1 MSRDHCIPSVNA
13 EDSLKG
19 CNDPLG
25 HYMISINRNF
35 GGRLIMVK
43 NLQDTTTLHN
53 GVKMPW
59 FGLGVFK
66 VEEGPELVNAVKVAI
81 KHGYRSIDT
90 AAIYENEEGVGQGIR
105 EGLKEAG
112 ISREDLFVTSK
123 VWNADLGYESTIAA
137 YETSLK
143 KLGLE
148 YLDLYLI
155 HWPVQGKYKEAW
167 KALETLYK
175 EGKVKA
181 IGVSNFQIHHLKDVI
196 KDAEVKPMVNQV
208 ECHPRLTQQEVQAF
222 CKEQGI
228 QLEAWSPLMQG
239 ELLDNEVLQEIATK
253 YGKSVAQVILRW
265 DLQNGIVTIP
275 KSTKEHRIVENS
287 SVFDF
292 ELTEEDMNRISDL
305 NQNHRVGPD
314 PDNFDF

>member
-1 MSRDHCIPSVNA
+1 
-13 EDSLKG
+13 
-19 CNDPLG
+19 
-25 HYMISINRNF
+25 
-35 GGRLIMVK
+35 MVK

-155 HWPVQGKYKEAW
+155 HWPVEGKYKEAW

-208 ECHPRLTQQEVQAF
+208 ECHPRLTQKEVQAF
-222 CKEQGI
+222 CTEQGI

-292 ELTEEDMNRISDL
+292 ELTEEDMNRISEL